1 MRHCSLALIGA
12 LFIAANVRAADL
24 FVDNVVGDDLR
35 DGGQAESTGGSG
47 PVRTLKRA
55 LELAQAGDHLRL
67 ANRGF
72 PYREPISLSTARH
85 CGNDV
90 SPFVIDGQGATLDG
104 LTPVGPHA
112 WEPYRGAVFRFLP
125 TKKSFQQLF
134 LDGKPAARRKITT
147 ADRALPAL
155 EPLEWC
161 RHDGYMYFHV
171 EQTRL
176 PADYQLSCH
185 GLQTGITLYHVH
197 DVVIADLVV
206 QGFQIDGI
214 NAHDGVRHCELI
226 GVTSRGNGRSGVAV
240 GGSSKLRL
248 DGCLIGDNGEAQ
260 LRAEGLAT
268 LTVDDSE
275 LVDNTAPA
283 VVHEG
288 QSQVEVRQARMSD
301 EPADDEPVPADSSG
315 TEPAPDDAADV
326 EAAE

>member
-1 MRHCSLALIGA
+1 MRYRGLALIGT
-12 LFIAANVRAADL
+12 LFLTANVRAADL
-24 FVDNVVGDDLR
+24 FVDNVAGDDLR
-35 DGGQAESTGGSG
+35 NGGQAQSIGGTG

-67 ANRGF
+67 ANRGV
-72 PYREPISLSTARH
+72 PYRESICLSAAHH

-104 LTPVGPHA
+104 LTPVGHHA
-112 WEPYRGAVFRFLP
+112 WEPYRGAVFRFRP
-125 TKKSFQQLF
+125 AKKSFQQLF

-147 ADRALPAL
+147 TDRALPAL

-161 RHDGYMYFHV
+161 GHDGFIYFHV
-171 EQTRL
+171 EQIKL
-176 PADYQLSCH
+176 PEDYQLSCH

-197 DVVIADLVV
+197 DVVIANLVV

-226 GVTSRGNGRSGVAV
+226 GVTSRGNGRSGVSA

-268 LTVDDSE
+268 VAVDDSE

-288 QSQVEVRQARMSD
+288 QSLVEVRQARTPDEPTDEVPVPDDSSDTDPVPEDPSDD
-301 EPADDEPVPADSSG
+301 EPAE
-315 TEPAPDDAADV
+315 
-326 EAAE
+326 